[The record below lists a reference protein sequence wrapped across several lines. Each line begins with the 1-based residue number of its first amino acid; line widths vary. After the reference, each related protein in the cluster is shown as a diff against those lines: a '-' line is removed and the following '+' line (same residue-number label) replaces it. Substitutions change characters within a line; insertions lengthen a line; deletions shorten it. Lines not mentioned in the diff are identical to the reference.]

1 MDLARLLKRIEKLT
15 IDNSP
20 AILTALGVTGTLTT
34 AYLTGKASIK
44 AVAIVQ
50 TEQRK
55 LDEYPKSHHLETRDM
70 VPLVWKLYIPAAV
83 TGALTISAILAAN
96 HVSTRRATAV
106 AAAYSIT
113 EKAFTEYKEKV
124 VEKIGEKKERAY
136 RDEIAQE
143 RVERNP
149 PNDNLVIIT
158 DNGEV
163 LCHDAFSGRYFKSS
177 MEAIQ
182 RAEIAVN
189 HQILNDGYASL
200 SDLYYLL
207 ELPVTAISEEVG
219 WNTDRMLKIVYS
231 TVLSPDNRPC
241 ISIDFDLHPN
251 RKYSHFAGEG

>member
-1 MDLARLLKRIEKLT
+1 MDLANLLKRIEKLT

-20 AILTALGVTGTLTT
+20 TILTALGITGTVAT
-34 AYLTGKASIK
+34 AYLTGKATVK
-44 AVAIVQ
+44 AV
-50 TEQRK
+50 
-55 LDEYPKSHHLETRDM
+55 D
-70 VPLVWKLYIPAAV
+70 LVKGFEITNNRRIEKRERVELLWKVYIPAAT
-83 TGALTISAILAAN
+83 TGLFTMGAILGAN
-96 HVSTRRATAV
+96 RVSSRRATAM

-113 EKAFTEYKEKV
+113 ERAFTEYKEKV

-136 RDEIAQE
+136 RDEIAQD
-143 RVERNP
+143 RVNRNP
-149 PNDNLVIIT
+149 PNDNVVIIT
-158 DNGEV
+158 DGGEV
-163 LCHDAFSGRYFKSS
+163 LCHDNFSGRYFKSS
-177 MEAIQ
+177 MEALQ

-207 ELPVTAISEEVG
+207 EIPVTSISEEVG

-231 TVLSPDNRPC
+231 AVMSPDNRPC